1 MMVLEIVQSYED
13 KISKFV
19 SEKDKGIYDGLN
31 KVVQLATG
39 DVFAFF
45 I

>member
-1 MMVLEIVQSYED
+1 MMVLEIVQSYGD

-19 SEKDKGIYDGLN
+19 SEKDKGIYDGQN
-31 KVVQLATG
+31 KSVQLATG
-39 DVFAFF
+39 DGIVFF